1 MKLNSLTSFILAL
14 SSIILYSC
22 SQSPPEFVQS
32 PGGAIYKIIRKGNS
46 EVKPDSGCRLVVMV
60 KYEAKDTVFMD
71 SYKDGRTLMIA
82 YPSESYKGS
91 LEEAFA
97 EMKEGDS
104 AVIKVNAKTFF
115 TNVLKQECPA
125 KVHPDEPL
133 TFYITLKEIISQTEL
148 EQKQSE
154 VMAQMQELA
163 AKRKAAEPEELEA
176 YIKENKV
183 SAKPLASGLYYIE
196 TKKGSGAKP
205 EKGATVKVHYT
216 GKLLDG
222 TVFDSS
228 VERNEP
234 IELPIG
240 VGQVI
245 PGWDE
250 GIMLMNEGAKGLLI
264 IPSALAYG
272 EQGAPP
278 VIPPYSTLVFEV
290 ELVKAK

>member
-14 SSIILYSC
+14 SSIILVSC
-22 SQSPPEFVQS
+22 GQAPPEFVQS
-32 PGGAIYKIIRKGNS
+32 PGGTIYKIIRKGNS

-82 YPSESYKGS
+82 YPSASYKGS

-97 EMKEGDS
+97 QMREGDS
-104 AVIKVNAKTFF
+104 AVIKVNANTFF
-115 TNVLKQECPA
+115 TKVLNQECPA
-125 KVHPDEPL
+125 KVSPNEPL
-133 TFYITLKEIISQTEL
+133 TFYITLKEIISQSEL
-148 EQKQSE
+148 EQKQNE
-154 VMAQMQELA
+154 VMAQMQEMA
-163 AKRKAAEPEELEA
+163 AKRKGLESQELEE
-176 YIKENKV
+176 YLTTNKIT
-183 SAKPLASGLYYIE
+183 AKPLASGLYYIE

-228 VERNEP
+228 VDRGEP

-250 GIMLMNEGAKGLLI
+250 GIMLMNEGAKGLLV

-278 VIPPYSTLVFEV
+278 VIPPYSALVFEV